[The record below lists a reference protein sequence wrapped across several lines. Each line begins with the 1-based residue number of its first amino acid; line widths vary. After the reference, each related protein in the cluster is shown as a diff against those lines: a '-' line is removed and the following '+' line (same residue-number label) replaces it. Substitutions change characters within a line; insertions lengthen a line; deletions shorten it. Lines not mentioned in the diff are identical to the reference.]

1 MSVPVVTPTIDEV
14 RRIKHVLGGDT
25 MYILKLAVVC
35 GDNNAVA
42 TITLK
47 STKAD
52 PGNSYNEIM
61 DQLTGTWLYL
71 METVPGAGGLA
82 PDAAFDVDVENK
94 RNNHVLDTDSNSL
107 STYGFVAGSNTLG
120 VYPPIME
127 EITVNVAD
135 LGTDNAAQ
143 IYLYFLK

>member
-1 MSVPVVTPTIDEV
+1 MAWTITPTMDEV

-25 MYILKLAVVC
+25 MYVLKLTCASDAS
-35 GDNNAVA
+35 GG

-52 PGNSYNEIM
+52 PSNDYNELM
-61 DQLTGTWLYL
+61 DQIAGSWLYL
-71 METVPGAGGLA
+71 MEVDPVTPGDA
-82 PDAAFDVDVENK
+82 PSAAFDIDIENK
-94 RNNHVLDTDSNSL
+94 RNSHILDSDSNSN
-107 STYGFVAGSNTLG
+107 TAVTFVAGSNTLG

-127 EITVNVAD
+127 EITVVIGT
-135 LGTDNAAQ
+135 LGNTNDTD